1 MTVVEPNEPTGGA
14 RPDGQH
20 TGPGGGPPRTDGA
33 DEGHPGHPGGSPRT
47 HGPDGPH
54 EGHRSVGG
62 GLARAAV
69 LGINDGIVS
78 NSALILGFAATGVDS
93 SIVRLAGIAGG
104 VAGAI
109 SMAAGEWIS
118 VTSQRDLIEREL
130 AVERRE
136 HEFNRRHETE
146 ELAERFERQGLEPPA
161 AQEAAEAV
169 MANPETAF
177 EVHAR
182 QELGVDPYDLPSP
195 VGAAVLGFVCLL
207 FGATLPLVP
216 WFFGEGDAAAL
227 ASISIGVVAAAI
239 VGAVIGRF
247 AERPMWFT
255 AGRQV
260 LIVLL
265 ASAVTFGIG
274 QLVGVDIG

>member
-1 MTVVEPNEPTGGA
+1 MIRGA
-14 RPDGQH
+14 RSS
-20 TGPGGGPPRTDGA
+20 GPLATVTAVDAAGSDTAPRGPVG
-33 DEGHPGHPGGSPRT
+33 DE
-47 HGPDGPH
+47 PH

-104 VAGAI
+104 IAGAI

-118 VTSQRDLIEREL
+118 VSSQRDLIEREL

-136 HEFNRRHETE
+136 HEINRHHETD
-146 ELAERFERQGLEPPA
+146 ELAQRFEHQGLDQVA
-161 AQEAAEAV
+161 ARHAAETV
-169 MANPETAF
+169 MANPDAAF
-177 EVHAR
+177 DLHAR
-182 QELGVDPYDLPSP
+182 QELGVDPHDLPSP
-195 VGAAVLGFVCLL
+195 VGAAILGFLCLL

-216 WFFGEGDAAAL
+216 WFIGEGDAAAI
-227 ASISIGVVAAAI
+227 ASITIGVIAAAI
-239 VGAVIGRF
+239 VGAIIGRF

-260 LIVLL
+260 LIVLV

>member
-1 MTVVEPNEPTGGA
+1 MDVPVPDPTDERSHGGA
-14 RPDGQH
+14 
-20 TGPGGGPPRTDGA
+20 
-33 DEGHPGHPGGSPRT
+33 
-47 HGPDGPH
+47 H

-69 LGINDGIVS
+69 LGVNDGIVS

-104 VAGAI
+104 IAGAI

-118 VTSQRDLIEREL
+118 VSSQRDLIEREL

-146 ELAERFERQGLEPPA
+146 ELAERFETQGLTEA
-161 AQEAAEAV
+161 AARDAAEAV
-169 MANPETAF
+169 MRNPDAALEL
-177 EVHAR
+177 HAR
-182 QELGVDPYDLPSP
+182 QELGVDPNDLPSP
-195 VGAAVLGFVCLL
+195 VGAAVLSFFAVL
-207 FGATLPLVP
+207 FGAILPLLP
-216 WFFGEGDAAAL
+216 WLFGEGNGAAL
-227 ASISIGVVAAAI
+227 ASVTIGALAAAV

-255 AGRQV
+255 AARQV
-260 LIVLL
+260 FIVLL
-265 ASAVTFGIG
+265 ASGVTFAIG
-274 QLVGVDIG
+274 QLVGVDLG

>member
-1 MTVVEPNEPTGGA
+1 MDTVTAVDDPVPDPTI
-14 RPDGQH
+14 
-20 TGPGGGPPRTDGA
+20 
-33 DEGHPGHPGGSPRT
+33 EHPHGS
-47 HGPDGPH
+47 HDGPHGGVH

-69 LGINDGIVS
+69 LGVNDGIVS

-104 VAGAI
+104 IAGAI
-109 SMAAGEWIS
+109 SMAAGEWVS
-118 VTSQRDLIEREL
+118 VSSQRDLIEREL

-136 HEFNRRHETE
+136 HEFNRGHETE
-146 ELAERFERQGLEPPA
+146 ELAERFETQGLAEDA
-161 AQEAAEAV
+161 ARDAAEAV
-169 MANPETAF
+169 MRNPDAAF
-177 EVHAR
+177 ELHAR
-182 QELGVDPYDLPSP
+182 QELGVDPHDLPSP

-207 FGATLPLVP
+207 FGATLPLLP
-216 WFFGEGDAAAL
+216 WFVTEGNGAAIASVTIGAIAAAL
-227 ASISIGVVAAAI
+227 

-260 LIVLL
+260 FIVLL
-265 ASAVTFGIG
+265 ASGVTFAIG
-274 QLVGVDIG
+274 QLVGVDLG